1 MRLIGLITALLALA
15 LLAGSGRSAAQ
26 GTEVCGTTGPRVCIL
41 ATATPETV
49 SPSRPDSPAYLAYAV
64 VVTNRAT
71 NNVTHAALEGSL
83 PSGYT
88 LVSVEPSTCAD
99 GSGGIACN
107 FGSID
112 SGASVQ
118 VDIVVQVPETEG
130 TGTAHFI
137 VSFDEGPNDNGSSDP
152 KQDTV
157 PTTVTTKVDA
167 IAGVGSTFVPEG
179 ASVELTTDPTG
190 TGIATSSDPLV
201 ADAAITSAPTSLTA
215 LLEEVPGPLSCPKN
229 VVCRRGD
236 WVHASIPGTFLDPPL
251 AFPLRFDKVLIPP
264 SLNANKFAILIT
276 ECLNGCTLQIVSKR
290 CSSASPGVSEL
301 PCLWNVKR
309 LADGDWIATL
319 INSHNGFM
327 H

>member
-1 MRLIGLITALLALA
+1 MRLTGLIMALLAVS

-26 GTEVCGTTGPRVCIL
+26 GTEVCGTTGPRVCVL

-49 SPSRPDSPAYLAYAV
+49 SPSRPDSPSYLEYAV
-64 VVTNRAT
+64 VVTNRAM

-83 PSGYT
+83 PSAYT
-88 LVSVEPSTCAD
+88 LVSLEPSVCTSD

-107 FGSID
+107 FGSIAA
-112 SGASVQ
+112 GASIQ

-130 TGTAHFI
+130 TASASFG

-157 PTTVTTKVDA
+157 STTVTTKVDA

-236 WVHASIPGTFLDPPL
+236 WIHASIPGSFDPPL
-251 AFPLRFDKVLIPP
+251 AFPTRWDKTLIP
-264 SLNANKFAILIT
+264 SALNSKKFAFLIT
-276 ECLNGCTLQIVSKR
+276 ECLNGCPINVVSRR
-290 CSSASPGVSEL
+290 CSSATPAASEL
-301 PCLWNVKR
+301 PCLWNVAR
-309 LADGDWIATL
+309 MPDGDWVGTL
-319 INSHNGFM
+319 INSHNGFF